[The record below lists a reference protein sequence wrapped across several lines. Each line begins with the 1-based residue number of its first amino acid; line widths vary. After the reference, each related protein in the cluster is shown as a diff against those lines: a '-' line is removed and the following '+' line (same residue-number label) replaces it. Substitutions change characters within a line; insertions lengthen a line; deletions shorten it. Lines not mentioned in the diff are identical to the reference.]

1 MSQLH
6 YDGLTDQEA
15 ADLLAQHGPNAL
27 PESKPPSN
35 LEIILNQVKS
45 PLVYVLIAAGVV
57 TIFMDHMEDAVII
70 FAAVL
75 LNAVLWFY
83 QEKRAD
89 NALQALKN
97 MLQPMAQVFRNGHRV
112 DIPSSEVVPGDIM
125 RLHSGEKVSADGIAL
140 DTNRLF
146 LMEAMLTGES
156 VAIQK
161 KETDTIW
168 MWTIVQ
174 WGQGAMKVTHTG
186 ADTEMGK
193 IATNLNTEHEK
204 TPLQEQLET
213 FSKQITR
220 LVVIVI
226 AVVFVLWVAT
236 GKDMVDIFTTGVAL
250 AVGAIPEWLLIAL
263 TVVLAVG
270 MQRILKKKWL
280 VKSLLS
286 AETLGWVTTICTDK
300 TGTLTEGKMEIVL
313 TDGDVAQM
321 ARQARLANDQDN
333 AVALASAEWTMSQ
346 GTDPVTLEQKYP
358 EIDSIPFASENKC
371 IVSLHTDTES
381 NKKILLVNGAPDFL
395 LERSTLNEAEQ
406 KNILDKIV
414 NYTKKWYRLV
424 WYGYKE
430 MPADTIEATLE
441 EAHSG
446 LTRAWFLC
454 MTDPVRADV
463 AESLRQTAQ
472 AGIKLIVITGD
483 FPNTAKHVLEQLD
496 VDVALDHIKLW
507 SELAEMDD
515 DQLTAYLGWDDEVK
529 LFARTKPEQKM
540 RIVNSLKANNE
551 VVAMMGDGV
560 NDAPAL
566 KKSDIWVVVWD
577 ATDVAKE
584 SADLILMDSSF
595 STIVA
600 AIQEWRGMFDNIR
613 KVILYLMSD
622 AFVEIFAILMA
633 MMTGNPLPIAASQIL
648 WINLVSD
655 GFPSLALTVDPVRQS
670 IMQRGPRD
678 PQEVLISSWMKK
690 LILIVSLVGATWGFL
705 LFLYI
710 LRETW
715 DEKIARSVTFFTFG
729 VKSLIYV
736 FAIRMLTEPVWRS
749 NPFNNPRLLLWVLW
763 WTILITIPFMLP
775 GLGDFLWVVQF
786 SEMWH
791 RWMRGIAISFAM
803 LIAIE
808 LFKAVMFRKKI

>member
-6 YDGLTDQEA
+6 YDGLTDAQA
-15 ADLLAQHGPNAL
+15 AALLEQHGPNAL
-27 PESKPPSN
+27 PETKPPSN
-35 LEIILNQVKS
+35 LEIMLNQVKS

-57 TIFMDHMEDAVII
+57 TLFMDHLEDAVII

-75 LNAVLWFY
+75 LNAVLGFY

-97 MLQPMAQVFRNGHRV
+97 MLQPMAQVFRNGQR
-112 DIPSSEVVPGDIM
+112 IEIKSSEVVPGDIM
-125 RLHSGEKVSADGIAL
+125 RLHAGEKVSADGLAL

-161 KETDTIW
+161 KETDIIF

-226 AVVFVLWVAT
+226 GVVFVLWLLT
-236 GKDMVDIFTTGVAL
+236 GKDATDIFTTGVAL

-300 TGTLTEGKMEIVL
+300 TGTLTEWKMEIIM

-321 ARQARLANDQDN
+321 AKQARLANDQDN

-346 GTDPVTLEQKYP
+346 GTDPLTLEAAYP
-358 EIDSIPFASENKC
+358 EVDSIPFASENKC
-371 IVSLHTDTES
+371 IVSLHTDTTT

-395 LERSTLNEAEQ
+395 LERTDLDNAEQ
-406 KNILDKIV
+406 KKLLDKII

-430 MPADTIEATLE
+430 MSADTTVATLE
-441 EAHSG
+441 DAHTG
-446 LTRAWFLC
+446 LTRAGFLG
-454 MTDPVRADV
+454 MSDPVRSDV
-463 AESLRQTAQ
+463 AESLRKTAE

-483 FPNTAKHVLEQLD
+483 FANTAKHVLEQLH
-496 VDVALDHIKLW
+496 VDVAIDHIKLG
-507 SELAEMDD
+507 SELAEMSDE
-515 DQLTAYLGWDDEVK
+515 QLTTYLWWDDEVK

-600 AIQEWRGMFDNIR
+600 AIEEWRGMFDNIR

-655 GFPSLALTVDPVRQS
+655 GFPSLALTVDPINHS

-678 PQEVLISSWMKK
+678 PQEVLVSKWMKK
-690 LILIVSLVGATWGFL
+690 LVLIVSLVGATWWFL

-715 DEKIARSVTFFTFG
+715 DEKLARSVTFFTFG

-749 NPFNNPRLLLWVLW
+749 NPFNNPRLLVWVLW
-763 WTILITIPFMLP
+763 WAILISIPFMLP
-775 GLGDFLWVVQF
+775 GLWKFLWVVQF
-786 SEMWH
+786 AEMWH
-791 RWMRGIAISFAM
+791 RWMRGIVISFAM

-808 LFKAVMFRKKI
+808 LFKAVMFRKRN